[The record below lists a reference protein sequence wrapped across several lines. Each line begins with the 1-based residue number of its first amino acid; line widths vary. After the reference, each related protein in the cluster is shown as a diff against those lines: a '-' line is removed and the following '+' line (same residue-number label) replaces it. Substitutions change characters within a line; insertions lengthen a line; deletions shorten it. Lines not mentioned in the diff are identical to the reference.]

1 MSSEAWPT
9 TLERDNV
16 DGPALRA
23 ALKRTGVVRVRGV
36 EPDAVALVEF
46 LAPLGMVLGYYGGD
60 AGTHPDHAG
69 IWKVRYEPS
78 AAERGEGHAVDGD
91 LPVHSSQSLRA
102 ERPPFFAMLM
112 VNPGWQNLAPGLRGE
127 SLLVRWSDALA
138 ELARESGDAASV
150 RQAALSPVS
159 FPDGTRRSVAYELPN
174 PRHELDLGVR
184 LKSDLLQHL
193 RDSEPAAA
201 STSFVESLV
210 AAGAQTARQ
219 LQMAAGDLVVIDNN
233 RWGHGRRGVV
243 GRATSEGG
251 RSVVNPRELWSL
263 TLA

>member
-1 MSSEAWPT
+1 M
-9 TLERDNV
+9 
-16 DGPALRA
+16 
-23 ALKRTGVVRVRGV
+23 
-36 EPDAVALVEF
+36 
-46 LAPLGMVLGYYGGD
+46 
-60 AGTHPDHAG
+60 
-69 IWKVRYEPS
+69 
-78 AAERGEGHAVDGD
+78 
-91 LPVHSSQSLRA
+91 
-102 ERPPFFAMLM
+102 
-112 VNPGWQNLAPGLRGE
+112 
-127 SLLVRWSDALA
+127 
-138 ELARESGDAASV
+138 
-150 RQAALSPVS
+150 S

-263 TLA
+263 TWA